1 VYNPS
6 LREKPEDTAF
16 LKGDLMNWRTFFLG
30 LFIGLISSAL
40 ILAGNGR
47 LEKYPIQL
55 TSPADAPGVRVSMQG
70 AVATPGVYRLAPGSI
85 VEDAL
90 RAAGG
95 LLPQADSSR
104 LNPAAALVDGQEIRV
119 PVRTPTPSAASQATD
134 TSSTNAGRINLNTA
148 SLAELDSLPGIGP
161 VIAQRILDY
170 REETGPFQ
178 SVDGLL
184 RVKGIGSS
192 LLEKVRELVE
202 AP

>member
-1 VYNPS
+1 
-6 LREKPEDTAF
+6 
-16 LKGDLMNWRTFFLG
+16 MNWRTFFLG
-30 LFIGLISSAL
+30 LFFGLIASAL

-55 TSPADAPGVRVSMQG
+55 TPPADAPGVRVSMQG

-95 LLPQADSSR
+95 ILPQADSSR
-104 LNPAAALVDGQEIRV
+104 LNPAAELIDGQEIHV
-119 PVRTPTPSAASQATD
+119 PVRLPTVPAAQATA
-134 TSSTNAGRINLNTA
+134 TGSSKTGRINLNTA
-148 SLAELDSLPGIGP
+148 TLAELDSLPGIGP

-192 LLEKVRELVE
+192 LLVKIRELVE